1 MSLSTGKMR
10 YPVILKSNWICLPVL
25 KLKELAW
32 NFCGVIYTC
41 LAKSVKSKRTC
52 VKFLWGTLYL
62 PREIC
67 KSKITCVEIL
77 WGNFGCITLQVQL
90 THTFLFS
97 LLRKQLILNPDRP
110 SFQRKELCLGQRAV
124 CHFRTVIL
132 YWRIFAL
139 KDCDYVKLELWDRTG
154 N

>member
-1 MSLSTGKMR
+1 M
-10 YPVILKSNWICLPVL
+10 
-25 KLKELAW
+25 
-32 NFCGVIYTC
+32 
-41 LAKSVKSKRTC
+41 
-52 VKFLWGTLYL
+52 KFLWGTLYL

-77 WGNFGCITLQVQL
+77 WGNFGCITVQIQL

-110 SFQRKELCLGQRAV
+110 SFQRKELGLGQRAV
-124 CHFRTVIL
+124 CHSRTVICIL
-132 YWRIFAL
+132 ENICT
-139 KDCDYVKLELWDRTG
+139 KDYDYAKLQLWDRTE

>member
-1 MSLSTGKMR
+1 M
-10 YPVILKSNWICLPVL
+10 
-25 KLKELAW
+25 
-32 NFCGVIYTC
+32 
-41 LAKSVKSKRTC
+41 
-52 VKFLWGTLYL
+52 KFLWGNLYL

-110 SFQRKELCLGQRAV
+110 SFQRKELCLDQRAV